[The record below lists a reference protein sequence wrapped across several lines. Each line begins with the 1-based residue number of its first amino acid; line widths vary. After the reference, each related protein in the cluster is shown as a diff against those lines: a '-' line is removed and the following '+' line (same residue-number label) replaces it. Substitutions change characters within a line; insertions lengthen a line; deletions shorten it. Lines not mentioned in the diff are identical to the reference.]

1 MQITA
6 KPRGGAGVPA
16 APAPPPRTS
25 CGRFALLLAAR
36 ARAAIVAALL
46 IPCLSS
52 GTALA
57 STSSELA
64 LSLDEAVA
72 LGLDQSP
79 TYRVAAVEVERAR
92 GARLGAEPY
101 FPGNPLL
108 SFDAGPRDQ
117 ADERGTKFSYQ
128 ARIEQPVDVAGQ
140 RKARLAE
147 ADANIALAEARLA
160 VAGAEVRTRV
170 RSAYVNALIAARRV
184 DDAEQRVATA
194 ERLERAARDR
204 VATGAASEVE
214 QRLAEAERG
223 KAEAERLA
231 AATDLQQA
239 RAALAAQLDL
249 PPGQTLRLTTALGA
263 PPPRT
268 FDADTLV
275 DVALERRRELLA
287 LREEGRAID
296 AELTRLRAE
305 RIPPVSFVFNMQ
317 QDSPDQ
323 YWAGPGISIAAPV
336 WRRNQ
341 GSIAEA
347 EAARRRNRLEVET
360 SARSTERELR
370 VAIDAAK
377 QRRQELDL
385 LERSVLRAVERSRD
399 LVVDGWQAGKFDL
412 FRVLTLE
419 NDLVNARRAYLD
431 AIAALWNAELEIDRT
446 LGLGK
451 EEEAS

>member
-1 MQITA
+1 M
-6 KPRGGAGVPA
+6 PA
-16 APAPPPRTS
+16 TLAPPSSSRRRHRGFRRS
-25 CGRFALLLAAR
+25 RGAVVLVLAASLALLPAIAR
-36 ARAAIVAALL
+36 GDAPVA
-46 IPCLSS
+46 
-52 GTALA
+52 G
-57 STSSELA
+57 ELA

-72 LGLDQSP
+72 LGLEQSP

-117 ADERGTKFSYQ
+117 ADERGAKFSYQ
-128 ARIEQPVDVAGQ
+128 ARVEQPVDVAGQ
-140 RKARLAE
+140 RAARLAE
-147 ADANIALAEARLA
+147 ADANVALAQARLA

-170 RSAYVNALIAARRV
+170 RAAYVTALIAARRV
-184 DDAEQRVATA
+184 EDADRHVETA

-204 VATGAASEVE
+204 VSTGAASEVE
-214 QRLAEAERG
+214 QRLAEAELG
-223 KAEAERLA
+223 KAQADRLA

-249 PPGQTLRLTTALGA
+249 PPGQTLRLTSTLGA

-275 DVALERRRELLA
+275 GVALERRRELLA
-287 LREEGRAID
+287 LRQEGRAID
-296 AELTRLRAE
+296 AEIDRLRAE
-305 RIPPVSFVFNMQ
+305 RIPPVSLVFNMQ

-347 EAARRRNRLEVET
+347 EAARRRNRVELET
-360 SARSTERELR
+360 SARSTERDLR
-370 VAIDAAK
+370 VALEAAT
-377 QRRQELDL
+377 QRRAEFDL
-385 LERSVLRAVERSRD
+385 LDRSVLRAVERSRD

-412 FRVLTLE
+412 FRVLALE

-431 AIAALWNAELEIDRT
+431 AIAALWNAELDIDRT
-446 LGLGK
+446 LGLGT

>member
-1 MQITA
+1 M
-6 KPRGGAGVPA
+6 PA
-16 APAPPPRTS
+16 TPAPPPLSRRRRRGFHGS
-25 CGRFALLLAAR
+25 RG
-36 ARAAIVAALL
+36 VAALAVAASL
-46 IPCLSS
+46 
-52 GTALA
+52 ALLPA
-57 STSSELA
+57 IARGDAPVAGELA

-72 LGLDQSP
+72 LGLEQSP

-117 ADERGTKFSYQ
+117 ADERGAKFSYQ
-128 ARIEQPVDVAGQ
+128 ARVEQPVDVAGQ
-140 RKARLAE
+140 RAARLAE
-147 ADANIALAEARLA
+147 ADANIALAQARLA

-170 RSAYVNALIAARRV
+170 RAAYVTALIAARRV
-184 DDAEQRVATA
+184 DDADRHVETA

-214 QRLAEAERG
+214 QRLAEAELG
-223 KAEAERLA
+223 KAQADRLA

-249 PPGQTLRLTTALGA
+249 PPGQTLRPTSSLGA

-275 DVALERRRELLA
+275 GVALERRRELLA
-287 LREEGRAID
+287 LRQEGRAID
-296 AELTRLRAE
+296 AEIDRLRAE
-305 RIPPVSFVFNMQ
+305 RIPPVSLVFNMQ

-347 EAARRRNRLEVET
+347 EAARHRNRVELET
-360 SARSTERELR
+360 SARSTERDLR
-370 VAIDAAK
+370 VAIEAAK
-377 QRRQELDL
+377 QRRAEFELLD
-385 LERSVLRAVERSRD
+385 RSVLRAVERSRD

-412 FRVLTLE
+412 FRVLALE

-431 AIAALWNAELEIDRT
+431 AIAALWNAELDIDRT
-446 LGLGK
+446 LGLGT

>member
-1 MQITA
+1 MSMTFEPPEA
-6 KPRGGAGVPA
+6 AGESSGPA
-16 APAPPPRTS
+16 AAAA
-25 CGRFALLLAAR
+25 GRRAAAVLLA
-36 ARAAIVAALL
+36 
-46 IPCLSS
+46 
-52 GTALA
+52 
-57 STSSELA
+57 LA
-64 LSLDEAVA
+64 LCLAGPPARGSEASSDASRALSMDEAVA
-72 LGLDQSP
+72 LALDQSP
-79 TYRVAAVEVERAR
+79 TYRVAAIEVERAR

-128 ARIEQPVDVAGQ
+128 ARIEQPVDLAGQ
-140 RKARLAE
+140 RAARLNE
-147 ADANIALAEARLA
+147 ADANIAAAEARLA

-170 RSAYVNALIAARRV
+170 RAAYVNAQVAARRV
-184 DDAEQRVATA
+184 DDAQQRVATA

-231 AATDLQQA
+231 ATTDLQEA
-239 RAALAAQLDL
+239 RAALATALDL
-249 PPGQTLRLTTALGA
+249 PPGQTLRLTTALAA

-268 FDADTLV
+268 LSADTLV
-275 DVALERRRELLA
+275 QVALERRRELLA
-287 LREEGRAID
+287 LRQEGRAID
-296 AELTRLRAE
+296 AEIERLRAE

-347 EAARRRNRLEVET
+347 EAERRRNRLELET
-360 SARSTERELR
+360 SARSTERDLR
-370 VAIDAAK
+370 TAIDAAK
-377 QRRQELDL
+377 QRRAEWELLD
-385 LERSVLRAVERSRD
+385 RSVLRAVERSRD

-419 NDLVNARRAYLD
+419 SDLVNARRAHLD
-431 AIAALWNAELEIDRT
+431 AIAALWNAELEIDRA

>member
-1 MQITA
+1 MSITIR
-6 KPRGGAGVPA
+6 PRGGASVLAAALARAFAA
-16 APAPPPRTS
+16 APPAPSGATGTS
-25 CGRFALLLAAR
+25 E
-36 ARAAIVAALL
+36 I
-46 IPCLSS
+46 
-52 GTALA
+52 
-57 STSSELA
+57 A

-72 LGLDQSP
+72 LALEQSP
-79 TYRVAAVEVERAR
+79 TYRVAAIEVERAR

-128 ARIEQPVDVAGQ
+128 ARLEQPVDVAGQ
-140 RKARLAE
+140 RAARLAE
-147 ADANIALAEARLA
+147 ADAGIALAEARLA

-170 RSAYVNALIAARRV
+170 RAAYVNAQIAARRV
-184 DDAEQRVATA
+184 DDAQQRVATA

-231 AATDLQQA
+231 ATTDLQEA
-239 RAALAAQLDL
+239 RAALATVLDL
-249 PPGQTLRLTTALGA
+249 PPGQTLRLSTALAA

-268 FDADTLV
+268 LNADTLV
-275 DVALERRRELLA
+275 EVALERRRELLA
-287 LREEGRAID
+287 LRQEGRAID
-296 AELTRLRAE
+296 AEIERLRAE
-305 RIPPVSFVFNMQ
+305 RIPPVSLVFNMQ

-347 EAARRRNRLEVET
+347 EAARRRNKLELET
-360 SARSTERELR
+360 SARSTERDLR
-370 VAIDAAK
+370 TAIEAAK
-377 QRRQELDL
+377 QRRAEWELLD
-385 LERSVLRAVERSRD
+385 RSVLRAVERGRD

-419 NDLVNARRAYLD
+419 NDLVNARRAHLD

-446 LGLGK
+446 LGLGT
-451 EEEAS
+451 EEKAS